1 MDGSCLLFERLF
13 FWSPLSMT
21 TPPTQLPVNLPRATG
36 LKVRLC
42 SAHTTLSI
50 HDSGTAPFSSSFCTH
65 LCHLQDSHT
74 EPWNTFCS
82 VHLLQKLF
90 IPLHLLPTLLQRGK
104 ELTPFLRRQPCR
116 ENAGGSSFHTLL
128 ILPKK
133 KGHLSAWEDCGTSAW
148 GHFYSR
154 SRRKQ
159 PPSPLFPQVLPLTGE
174 DGREAASLLRPCGLH
189 SGGGSRVWL
198 LEAGLGALSSLL
210 HSLAALLCPYW
221 VY

>member
-1 MDGSCLLFERLF
+1 MITMVLK
-13 FWSPLSMT
+13 PLSWSGVSAALDHHKT
-21 TPPTQLPVNLPRATG
+21 HVYFSPTSDTRSSPQR
-36 LKVRLC
+36 K
-42 SAHTTLSI
+42 
-50 HDSGTAPFSSSFCTH
+50 GTHAPFSLSS
-65 LCHLQDSHT
+65 
-74 EPWNTFCS
+74 
-82 VHLLQKLF
+82 
-90 IPLHLLPTLLQRGK
+90 PLPFHLLPTLLQRGK